1 MYLSTRVMRANGT
14 RVPEA
19 VALVSSIVEHINA
32 NHGSD
37 FGVGTQIGGDPSA
50 IGVSCGWENLGDYQ
64 AFLDSMGADES
75 MPGRVAAADGLLMP
89 ADAEDAIWSILRPPG
104 EPQEFTS
111 VSSANVRI
119 SQIADALAFALEVAE
134 YSSGLTGSDAGVAM
148 ALTGDRSRLIWVSH
162 AADMAEIQETG
173 DALNADAGYLDFFKR
188 SEGLFIESSLAATI
202 WRRIG

>member
-1 MYLSTRVMRANGT
+1 
-14 RVPEA
+14 
-19 VALVSSIVEHINA
+19 
-32 NHGSD
+32 
-37 FGVGTQIGGDPSA
+37 
-50 IGVSCGWENLGDYQ
+50 
-64 AFLDSMGADES
+64 
-75 MPGRVAAADGLLMP
+75 
-89 ADAEDAIWSILRPPG
+89 
-104 EPQEFTS
+104 
-111 VSSANVRI
+111 
-119 SQIADALAFALEVAE
+119 ALAFALEVAE